1 MQVFIRGFL
10 KILMN
15 LNDAGNQQK
24 NINSIASAVLTRQR
38 FVWKSVQ
45 PHLLPHFLELG
56 ELAPAFNRSHRI
68 KTLSVSVFRLTIFFG
83 EKMQSA
89 FVTIFT
95 VRHGLAITW
104 REIKFHSESSI
115 CLNGYI

>member
-1 MQVFIRGFL
+1 MGIV
-10 KILMN
+10 
-15 LNDAGNQQK
+15 
-24 NINSIASAVLTRQR
+24 SAVLTRQW

-89 FVTIFT
+89 FVTIFN

-115 CLNGYI
+115 RLNGYI